1 MKKIHRVMVIVM
13 VALVAL
19 GLSSIGYT
27 ASPVV
32 VRFWNGIGPPEADVL
47 SEFVKEFNE
56 KYAGQHR
63 VEETMMKW
71 DTPVSKL
78 LIDFPQATS
87 RICLLST
94 SRLSNSIQP
103 LEFSRSWI
111 TLWLSWASKVMNMLD
126 CCGTARL

>member
-56 KYAGQHR
+56 KYAGQYR

-71 DTPVSKL
+71 DTLYSKL
-78 LIDFPQATS
+78 LIDFRTG
-87 RICLLST
+87 
-94 SRLSNSIQP
+94 NQP
-103 LEFSRSWI
+103 DSAYFPPAGSQTVFNPWGSPG
-111 TLWLSWASKVMNMLD
+111 A
-126 CCGTARL
+126 G